1 MDQMTNI
8 RDYLTQVRQAIEAMP
23 NLNVEKYFEQIF
35 TDTRCNL
42 RIRLRFE
49 DNSLLEIS
57 EAVTLT
63 AGVLN
68 WLSYR
73 YHYQIASGNLI
84 FRYDN
89 AHHHPELCT
98 YPDHKHTEVA
108 VVDSTHPTIEEV
120 LKEIQAILE

>member
-1 MDQMTNI
+1 MEQMTNI
-8 RDYLTQVRQAIEAMP
+8 RDYLTQVRQAIEATP
-23 NLNVEKYFEQIF
+23 NLDVERYFEQIF

-42 RIRLRFE
+42 RIRLRFA

-57 EAVTLT
+57 EAVTLI

-73 YHYQIASGNLI
+73 YHYQTANGALI

-89 AHHHPELCT
+89 APHHPELRT
-98 YPDHKHTEVA
+98 YPDHKHTAVA
-108 VVDSTHPTIEEV
+108 VVDSTHPTIEQ
-120 LKEIQAILE
+120 LLREIQVILE

>member
-1 MDQMTNI
+1 MTNI
-8 RDYLTQVRQAIEAMP
+8 RDYLTQVRQVIEATP
-23 NLNVEKYFEQIF
+23 NLNVERYFEQSF

-42 RIRLRFE
+42 RIRLRFA

-57 EAVTLT
+57 EAITLT
-63 AGVLN
+63 AETLN

-73 YHYQIASGNLI
+73 YHYQTADGALI

-89 AHHHPELCT
+89 APHHIELRT
-98 YPDHKHTEVA
+98 YPDHKHTAVA

-120 LKEIQAILE
+120 LREIQVILE